1 MHYLFNNIENFEKS
15 DNEISFALEYREI
28 TIQYYSF
35 TIILDNNELVIQC
48 YYDHE
53 KYEKRFTNS
62 YFICRYF
69 GEEKDKILN
78 IPEYI
83 FNILDKDNIT
93 KYLTLKYDDFS
104 WRLFLEIDIYI
115 LIDNNCLLNI
125 ELYET
130 LIT

>member
-35 TIILDNNELVIQC
+35 TIILDKNELVVRC
-48 YYDHE
+48 FHGYYD
-53 KYEKRFTNS
+53 YEKRFTNS
-62 YFICRYF
+62 DFICRYF

-78 IPEYI
+78 IPKYI
-83 FNILDKDNIT
+83 FNILNKDNIT
-93 KYLTLKYDDFS
+93 KYITLKYDDFS